1 MAGGRCYEGGCTW
14 SAGLAWVTT
23 LRRPLDIPEGRRR
36 FRRAFGSVVNW
47 RRHIATRYCVP
58 GHTMV
63 DLQRDIFQG
72 LVLLR
77 ILHAASLDRVSGVEV
92 SAQLEALGH
101 RVSPG
106 TLYPLLHRMEKT
118 GWLKSAGKTVRSKYR
133 RYYRITKRGR
143 EALHDARPKLSAFVA
158 GIIDSS
164 PSSPEHTDRQMV
176 ARTG

>member
-1 MAGGRCYEGGCTW
+1 
-14 SAGLAWVTT
+14 
-23 LRRPLDIPEGRRR
+23 
-36 FRRAFGSVVNW
+36 
-47 RRHIATRYCVP
+47 
-58 GHTMV
+58 MV

-118 GWLKSAGKTVRSKYR
+118 GWLKSAGKTVKSKYR
-133 RYYRITKRGR
+133 RYYRVTKRGR
-143 EALHDARPKLSAFVA
+143 EALQDARPKLNAFIA
-158 GIIDSS
+158 DILDSPTRS
-164 PSSPEHTDRQMV
+164 REHTDRQVV